1 MSNESPDDT
10 RLIAWTGERCVPWA
24 DEPQMVAEHLHRY
37 YFAANLV
44 RGKEVL
50 DLASGEGYGS
60 MILAE
65 AASRVVG
72 VEIDP
77 LAVEHARRRY
87 AAPNLSFVEG
97 SALDLRSVPEAS
109 FDVVV
114 SFELVEHLSDH
125 ERLMSEISRVL
136 RSDGLLIMST
146 PDRRIYSEASGH
158 VNPHHLRELS
168 EAEFEDLLSRFFPHV
183 AIFGQQC
190 GMASTI
196 TPRSPEAGA
205 KGTVPELLSVQRGA
219 QRWNLMAES
228 PALYLVAVAS
238 RMPLPPLP
246 DGSTLLDS
254 GHEAGSVPMRL
265 RHPALSLAIRVA
277 RALSHAVRRKAALSL
292 RARRRRQQARRH

>member
-1 MSNESPDDT
+1 MSKKTPDDS

-37 YFAANLV
+37 YFSANLAKD
-44 RGKEVL
+44 KEVL

-87 AAPNLSFVEG
+87 AAPNLTFEEG
-97 SALDLRSVPEAS
+97 SALDLQSVPEAS

-114 SFELVEHLSDH
+114 CFELIEHLADH
-125 ERLMSEISRVL
+125 DRLMSEITRVL
-136 RSDGLLIMST
+136 RHDGLLIMST

-168 EAEFEDLLSRFFPHV
+168 EAEFEELLGRFFAHV
-183 AIFGQQC
+183 TIFGQQC

-196 TPRSPEAGA
+196 TPRSAEEGGSAGSN
-205 KGTVPELLSVQRGA
+205 LLSVRRDAGG
-219 QRWNLMAES
+219 WGLVAEP
-228 PALYLVAVAS
+228 PALYLVAIAS
-238 RMPLPPLP
+238 RVPLPPLP
-246 DGSTLLDS
+246 DGSTLLDP
-254 GHEAGSVPMRL
+254 GYDAGTAPLRL
-265 RHPALSLAIRVA
+265 RHPARSLMIRLA
-277 RALSHAVRRKAALSL
+277 RTVSHAVRRKAALSL
-292 RARRRRQQARRH
+292 RAWRRRQQARRH